1 MDYEPKLIFQK
12 PRMAYDLGR
21 AAAWCRFIHG
31 GTPGYTLA
39 AAAFLVDGQAVVL
52 EPRLAE
58 REVEFDEG
66 PILQT
71 ATSALEI
78 LGYGTSLRGWSRS
91 SPGTI
96 VFEASL
102 SAHAR
107 LAAIKDF
114 EGRDLAGLE

>member
-1 MDYEPKLIFQK
+1 MDYEPKLILQK
-12 PRMAYDLGR
+12 ARIADDLGR
-21 AAAWCRFIHG
+21 TAAWCRFIHRG
-31 GTPGYTLA
+31 APAYTLVA
-39 AAAFLVDGQAVVL
+39 VAFLVDGQAVVL

-102 SAHAR
+102 TSHAK
-107 LAAIKDF
+107 LAAIGEF
-114 EGRDLAGLE
+114 HSRGSAGLK